1 LLDRAEKT
9 IFNIGQRA
17 LTQTF
22 TPIKDILP
30 ETFERI
36 DMLSKHKGSLRGIAT
51 GFKSIDLKLS
61 GLQKSDVIILAAR
74 PGMGKTA
81 LALNI
86 AKNAAVGS
94 QKVVGIFSLEM
105 AKDQLSERL
114 LSSVGSIDAFNLRN
128 AKLNDDEYSRLQY
141 AMGILS
147 EAPLYID
154 DAGSVNMLQM
164 RAMARRLQANKGLD
178 LLIID
183 YLQLMQ
189 PMNKFASEVQQV
201 TENTRALKVLAKELN
216 IPVLVL
222 SQLSREPEKRIPPIP
237 KLSDLR
243 QSGSIEQDADIVLF
257 IYREDAYNEN
267 SLKPG
272 QAEIIIAKHRNGPTG
287 SVDLYFEKET
297 SSFKNLDT
305 SNYGLGA
312 EVEIQLGE
320 N

>member
-1 LLDRAEKT
+1 MDNKNLIEKLPPQNTEAEQCLLGGLMLDKDAISKVVDSVKPEDFYKGIHQDIYQAMMDLYERSEPIDILSVSARLKERSKLEETGGSTYLTQLINQVPTATHVLNYGKIVRQKKILRDLISASEEIGLSAFDERDEVDELLDRAEKT

-114 LSSVGSIDAFNLRN
+114 LSSVGSIYAF
-128 AKLNDDEYSRLQY
+128 
-141 AMGILS
+141 
-147 EAPLYID
+147 
-154 DAGSVNMLQM
+154 
-164 RAMARRLQANKGLD
+164 
-178 LLIID
+178 
-183 YLQLMQ
+183 YLPNSQ
-189 PMNKFASEVQQV
+189 PYY
-201 TENTRALKVLAKELN
+201 T
-216 IPVLVL
+216 
-222 SQLSREPEKRIPPIP
+222 
-237 KLSDLR
+237 
-243 QSGSIEQDADIVLF
+243 
-257 IYREDAYNEN
+257 
-267 SLKPG
+267 
-272 QAEIIIAKHRNGPTG
+272 
-287 SVDLYFEKET
+287 
-297 SSFKNLDT
+297 
-305 SNYGLGA
+305 
-312 EVEIQLGE
+312 
-320 N
+320 